1 MASTIVDRLPGLG
14 LVHYQP
20 GAYDDVVKDERPLR
34 ALCVARHEYLAE
46 QFCRFFSRL
55 GVETLAVVGLQEAL
69 ETSHA
74 IVPDVVLCDYELLST
89 IPIEAWEQ
97 DALLSRTPV
106 IGVSLTRRPNEMQLL
121 DVNGI
126 AGFLYLPTL
135 DHVAARRILSAAAFR
150 LGAWPPSR
158 SPASSTT
165 AT

>member
-1 MASTIVDRLPGLG
+1 MT
-14 LVHYQP
+14 
-20 GAYDDVVKDERPLR
+20 VVKDERPLR
-34 ALCVARHEYLAE
+34 ALCVARHKYLAE
-46 QFCRFFSRL
+46 HFCRFFSGL
-55 GVETLAVVGLQEAL
+55 GLETQAVVGVHEAL
-69 ETSHA
+69 ESSHA
-74 IVPDVVLCDYELLST
+74 SKPDVVLCDYELLST

-97 DALLSRTPV
+97 DTLLSRTAV
-106 IGVSLTRRPNEMQLL
+106 IGVSLTRRPHEMHLL

-165 AT
+165 GT